1 MAGATVKPK
10 IRSKDLTGLK
20 YFDKVQKKLGCSRAS
35 LGSLSESA
43 TVSHPQRLKEIIFEL
58 SEELKPVG
66 RDSRLSDIKLT
77 MTLVDGT
84 LIAALPKLMQASVL
98 KSQTGSGM
106 VKWRLHTHFEVDRYV
121 PSRIDVT
128 RDGGGV
134 DPQELTAMASCE
146 SQLTCSTY
154 PLRSS
159 RSSTPSDG
167 PLKSFFDSS
176 STCSAA
182 DIY

>member
-1 MAGATVKPK
+1 MLILLYLFNPVVTSLRAAQQASELDK
-10 IRSKDLTGLK
+10 I
-20 YFDKVQKKLGCSRAS
+20 Q
-35 LGSLSESA
+35 
-43 TVSHPQRLKEIIFEL
+43 
-58 SEELKPVG
+58 
-66 RDSRLSDIKLT
+66 KLT

-98 KSQTGSGM
+98 KSQTDSGM
-106 VKWRLHTHFEVDRYV
+106 LKWRLQTHFEVDRYV

-146 SQLTCSTY
+146 SRPIWSTY

-159 RSSTPSDG
+159 R
-167 PLKSFFDSS
+167 
-176 STCSAA
+176 
-182 DIY
+182 